1 MQLVCTLLHS
11 GDLGEPIIEIL
22 ELLVVVAEKKKR

>member
-1 MQLVCTLLHS
+1 MQTVCTLLYS

-22 ELLVVVAEKKKR
+22 ELLVVVAEKK